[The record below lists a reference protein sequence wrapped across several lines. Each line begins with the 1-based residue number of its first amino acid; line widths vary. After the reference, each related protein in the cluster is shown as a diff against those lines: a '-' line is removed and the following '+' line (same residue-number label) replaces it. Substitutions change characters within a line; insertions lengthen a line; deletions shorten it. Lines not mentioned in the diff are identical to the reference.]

1 MEALLGMQS
10 PDFKERDRRKK
21 WVEKRRGKE
30 SRGEEGRSV
39 ILKVEGIV
47 GATGPGFPANGCAER
62 G

>member
-1 MEALLGMQS
+1 MQS